1 VCADVAAEGEDCGE
15 VYLEDLLQP
24 IESAPLSLENRT
36 RRLKV
41 GDRAMGAYL
50 IPIII
55 RKLRTRMPPL
65 NPRTIDKNIDLMS
78 VF

>member
-1 VCADVAAEGEDCGE
+1 MCADVAAEGEDCGE

-41 GDRAMGAYL
+41 G
-50 IPIII
+50 IEQWE
-55 RKLRTRMPPL
+55 RTSFQSL
-65 NPRTIDKNIDLMS
+65 SGNCALGCLL
-78 VF
+78 